1 MRTSLAASTATGRDH
16 LAVGD
21 PADVVLLDT
30 DPYCVSAPEAMR
42 AMSEHVVMTLLRGE
56 RMY

>member
-1 MRTSLAASTATGRDH
+1 MRTSLAASTAMGRDH

-30 DPYCVSAPEAMR
+30 DPYFVSAPEAMR